1 MLAHPQQYGIL
12 DVFPVELN
20 VQIECKLGTA
30 NLRDE
35 DFGFTRR
42 KLPTVRAVLGSNKL
56 SLEIICN
63 PGLESYL
70 TGTLH
75 RSRSTRKLGYLKER
89 LSVLKF
95 DAFSTLSYMCIALCH
110 PCSCGS
116 SFTSLT
122 TPVFIGSVLFASS
135 QRDVSALLL
144 ATVSRK
150 HRILCS
156 LGFETQS

>member
-1 MLAHPQQYGIL
+1 M
-12 DVFPVELN
+12 FPVELN
-20 VQIECKLGTA
+20 VQIERKLGTA
-30 NLRDE
+30 NRQDE

-75 RSRSTRKLGYLKER
+75 RSRSMRTLGCLKEC

-95 DAFSTLSYMCIALCH
+95 DAFSTLSYMCIPLCH
-110 PCSCGS
+110 PCFCGS

-122 TPVFIGSVLFASS
+122 TPVFIGSGFFSS
-135 QRDVSALLL
+135 SRRDMPALLS
-144 ATVSRK
+144 AIVSHK

-156 LGFETQS
+156 LGFETQN